1 MLNYIMVIIA
11 NVRGDLLD
19 SKPISGQWYIAQQT
33 NCNTKKPYGLS
44 DAIAKKWSYANPY
57 GNPPD
62 TPGSVV
68 ILEPPAGRV
77 GPIVLCLMAQ
87 WGPSKPNAYSNRY
100 PRTYIDS
107 YDNRKQWFRE
117 CLSCLDDEIPES
129 EAVCFPFQIGC
140 GLAGGK
146 WLDYQKMLE
155 DCRTQVIIY
164 QLP

>member
-1 MLNYIMVIIA
+1 MVIIA
-11 NVRGDLLD
+11 TVRGDLLD

-33 NCNTKKPYGLS
+33 NCNTKTPHGLS

-57 GNPPD
+57 GNRGSQPD

-68 ILEPPAGRV
+68 ILEPPVGRV
-77 GPIVLCLMAQ
+77 GPTVLCLMAQ
-87 WGPSKPNAYSNRY
+87 WSPSKPNAYSNRY
-100 PRTYIDS
+100 PRTYKDS

-117 CLSCLDDEIPES
+117 CLSCLDDEIPDS
-129 EAVCFPFQIGC
+129 EVVCFPYQIGC

-146 WLDYQKMLE
+146 WADYQNMLE
-155 DCRTQVIIY
+155 DCQTQVIIY